1 MSSTSV
7 PDAPRQ
13 PRTNADVTN
22 LPATISVERA
32 GAILGVSRRSAYRA
46 VARGQIPAIRV
57 GRRLLVPTAQLL
69 GLLGL
74 AAEVDA
80 ATVLGNE

>member
-1 MSSTSV
+1 MSSTSA

-13 PRTNADVTN
+13 PWTNVDVAG
-22 LPATISVERA
+22 LPPTISVERA

-46 VARGQIPAIRV
+46 VARGQIPAIRI
-57 GRRLLVPTAQLL
+57 GRRLLVPTAELL

-74 AAEVDA
+74 VTDVDA
-80 ATVLGNE
+80 ATVLRDE